1 MWHLA
6 RRHVWLFPVAVACVT
21 LSIPEASAQT
31 YPVKPVHMVVGYPPG
46 GAVDFTARLFA
57 QKLSD
62 SLGQPVIVENRPGSS
77 TAIATDRVAKAPADG
92 YTLLLIPTSAAVQ
105 SALRKDLP
113 YDLERDLAP
122 VLLLSIGPYVLVAH
136 PSVPANNVKELI
148 ALARAKPGTLNYGSA
163 GLGSANH
170 LAGALFGLMAN
181 VNIVHV
187 PYKGTGEAAI
197 GAASGQAPLSFLSVA
212 GALPLLENRKLKALA
227 VTSVKRAALLP
238 SLPTVSEAGLPG
250 YDYVPWYG
258 VSTTAGVPKE
268 IITRLNTLLGKI
280 ALMPEVKDALNKQG
294 FEPQPGAP
302 DEFAAVIHREIERT
316 VKLIRLTGLKA
327 E

>member
-1 MWHLA
+1 MWHSTARSVALLSAIAVLA
-6 RRHVWLFPVAVACVT
+6 AAPLAAT
-21 LSIPEASAQT
+21 AQA
-31 YPVKPVHMVVGYPPG
+31 YPAKPVHMVVGYPPG

-57 QKLSD
+57 QKMAE
-62 SLGQPVIVENRPGSS
+62 SLGQPVLVENRPGSS
-77 TAIATDRVAKAPADG
+77 TAIATDRVAKAAADG

-122 VLLLSIGPYVLVAH
+122 VVLLSTAPYVLVAH

-148 ALARAKPGTLNYGSA
+148 ALAKAKPGTLNYGSA

-181 VNIVHV
+181 INIVHV

-197 GAASGQAPLSFLSVA
+197 GTASGQAPLSFLSVA

-258 VSTTAGVPKE
+258 VCTTAGAPKD
-268 IITRLNTLLGKI
+268 IIGRLNALLAKI
-280 ALMPEVKDALNKQG
+280 AFLPDIKDALSKQG
-294 FEPQPGAP
+294 FEPQPGTP
-302 DEFAAVIHREIERT
+302 EEFAAVVHKEIERT
-316 VKLIRLTGLKA
+316 AKLIRLTGLKA

>member
-1 MWHLA
+1 M
-6 RRHVWLFPVAVACVT
+6 RRACWIVLT
-21 LSIPEASAQT
+21 HIICFTPTFALDAGAQN
-31 YPVKPVHMVVGYPPG
+31 YPAKPIHMVVGYPPG

-57 QKLSD
+57 QKMSD
-62 SLGQPVIVENRPGSS
+62 SVGQPVLVENRPGSS

-92 YTLLLIPTSAAVQ
+92 YWLLLIPTSAAVQ

-122 VLLLSIGPYVLVAH
+122 VVLLSTAPYVLVVH
-136 PSVPANNVKELI
+136 PSVPAQSVKDLI

-170 LAGALFGLMAN
+170 LAGALFGLMARID
-181 VNIVHV
+181 IVHV

-197 GAASGQAPLSFLSVA
+197 GAASGQAPVAFLSVA

-238 SLPTVSEAGLPG
+238 ALPTVIEAGLPG

-258 VSTTAGVPKE
+258 VNTTAGVPRE
-268 IITRLNTLLGKI
+268 IILRLNALLAKI
-280 ALMPEVKDALNKQG
+280 ALLPDIKEALGKQG
-294 FEPQPGAP
+294 FEPQPGTP
-302 DEFAAVIHREIERT
+302 EEFGAVIRREIERT
-316 VKLIRLTGLKA
+316 AKLIQLTGLKA